1 MSRLRAAAPAPRFER
16 APHIQRVPIEK
27 PWNGALG
34 AAKPAFRRFHHA
46 QDGINDRSCVAKV
59 RAQLLARGYVEE
71 TPFMLDGGPR
81 SVDAHACLDAFSPP
95 LLAFLPSR
103 LR

>member
-16 APHIQRVPIEK
+16 APRIQRVPNEK
-27 PWNGALG
+27 PWDGALG
-34 AAKPAFRRFHHA
+34 AAKPAFRRFRHA

-59 RAQLLARGYVEE
+59 RAQLLARGYAEE
-71 TPFMLDGGPR
+71 TPLMLDGGPR
-81 SVDAHACLDAFSPP
+81 RVDAHAWLDVYGAP
-95 LLAFLPSR
+95 LLAFLASR